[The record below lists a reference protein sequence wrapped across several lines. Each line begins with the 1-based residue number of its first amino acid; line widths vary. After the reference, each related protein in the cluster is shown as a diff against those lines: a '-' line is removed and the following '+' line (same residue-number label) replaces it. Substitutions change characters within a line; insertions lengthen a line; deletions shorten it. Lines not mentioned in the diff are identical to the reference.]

1 MRRKRLGVRLR
12 HRLAPLNRAV
22 AIGAHFTPV
31 DGQHRAFS
39 PLHLRQRSLAQDG
52 DELLTDRN
60 MQAALSAAEMPSTE
74 LPSLRANEMAHVSA
88 CRQ

>member
-1 MRRKRLGVRLR
+1 MDPRGALCPRFVRAPSFASRLPGR
-12 HRLAPLNRAV
+12 
-22 AIGAHFTPV
+22 T
-31 DGQHRAFS
+31 AF
-39 PLHLRQRSLAQDG
+39 
-52 DELLTDRN
+52 RN